1 MNFTLIAAIIL
12 IALPVFE
19 CFRNSHSAV
28 NVKFMRNIRS
38 LTILRSSSDLDIQN
52 AAITQSQ
59 IAALNLMAAKL
70 RAEAAELE
78 VLIRVCL

>member
-1 MNFTLIAAIIL
+1 
-12 IALPVFE
+12 
-19 CFRNSHSAV
+19 
-28 NVKFMRNIRS
+28 MRNMRS